1 MNKII
6 SSLAVIAA
14 LALSAPVLAQQ
25 KAPDSKTAVPAKVA
39 IPRDVFYKG
48 LGPTQYLAASK
59 LIGQIVYAKDGQQIG
74 DIEDIILGAKDNSI
88 DGVIIGAG
96 GVLNVG
102 DKKVGVRY
110 AALKFETK
118 DGKTVISLPN
128 VTNEM
133 IAALEPYHGART
145 LLQKAG
151 EAAKSAAQTAS
162 DAAKTGYDK
171 AKDAIKG
178 SPAPAEQK
186 K

>member
-1 MNKII
+1 MSKTLL
-6 SSLAVIAA
+6 SLAAA
-14 LALSAPVLAQQ
+14 VAVALSLPALAQQ
-25 KAPDSKTAVPAKVA
+25 KAAELPKVG

-48 LGPTQYLAASK
+48 LGPTQYLASSK
-59 LIGQIVYAKDGQQIG
+59 LIGQVVYAKDGQKIG
-74 DIEDIILGAKDNSI
+74 DIEDIILGSKDNSI

-128 VTNEM
+128 VTNEV

-151 EAAKSAAQTAS
+151 DAAKSAAQATG
-162 DAAKTGYDK
+162 DAAKSGYDK

-178 SPAPAEQK
+178 TPAPAEK